1 MRLYCF
7 QEMCATGIMMTL
19 AFKLSSRM
27 NRTKP
32 VRDLRH
38 ACQFCVRFSICY
50 LTLKFSFT
58 INWLK
63 PVRNSKD
70 AWQFCAAFNRCA
82 FLLPACTF

>member
-1 MRLYCF
+1 MHLYCF
-7 QEMCATGIMMTL
+7 QEMCATGIMMKL

-32 VRDLRH
+32 VLY
-38 ACQFCVRFSICY
+38 IY
-50 LTLKFSFT
+50 LTLKSSFR

>member
-1 MRLYCF
+1 MRLYCC
-7 QEMCATGIMMTL
+7 QEMCVTGITL
-19 AFKLSSRM
+19 KLDFKVSSRM

-32 VRDLRH
+32 
-38 ACQFCVRFSICY
+38 AIYTYS
-50 LTLKFSFT
+50 LTLKSSFR

-82 FLLPACTF
+82 FLLPACAKF